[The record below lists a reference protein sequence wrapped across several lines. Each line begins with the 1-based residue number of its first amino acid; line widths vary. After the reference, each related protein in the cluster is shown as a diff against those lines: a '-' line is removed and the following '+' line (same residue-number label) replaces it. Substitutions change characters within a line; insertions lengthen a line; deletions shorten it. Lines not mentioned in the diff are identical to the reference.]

1 VETLKHFLKPNCN
14 QMQNIHKP
22 NEVGDGGNTHL
33 QSDVILAW
41 TQSDIEKRVGFNAG
55 HHTSVNHFLSLII
68 GVFLAVMA
76 YAVMTFIF
84 RPLEPVQFIAEM
96 FLRPG
101 NQFTM
106 IPATLFFC
114 WGAAILLLKT
124 SKIKFQGRALNLQ
137 PMPDDPEFV
146 LNELTAAAVLKRINE
161 LVDHPRHFIL
171 LNRIENALANLRN
184 IGQIGDVSSIL
195 RSQAENDENQV
206 ASSYTLLNGMV
217 WAIPVLGFIGTV
229 QGLSMAIGGFTKTLQ
244 AAGDLSQIRASLQG
258 VTSGLST
265 AFETTLIALIYALVL
280 QLWITFQQR
289 REMSLLDAC
298 NDYCHTHVVSRL
310 RLLDREPN

>member
-1 VETLKHFLKPNCN
+1 MIGQKINY
-14 QMQNIHKP
+14 MQRPSKI
-22 NEVGDGGNTHL
+22 
-33 QSDVILAW
+33 QSSSDSDTSDLNILAW
-41 TQSDIEKRVGFNAG
+41 THSDIENRIGFKAG
-55 HHTSVNHFLSLII
+55 HHTGVNHL
-68 GVFLAVMA
+68 LAFIVGTLLAGMLYAFMA
-76 YAVMTFIF
+76 FVV
-84 RPLEPVQFIAEM
+84 RPLGPVQFVAEM

-114 WGAAILLLKT
+114 WGAAVILLKN
-124 SKIKFQGRALNLQ
+124 SKIKLQGRALDLQ

-146 LNELTAAAVLKRINE
+146 LNEATAADVLKRING

-171 LNRIENALANLRN
+171 LSRIENALANLRN
-184 IGQIGDVSSIL
+184 IGQIGDVATIL
-195 RSQAENDENQV
+195 RSQGENDENQV

-244 AAGDLSQIRASLQG
+244 AAGDLSQIRSSLQG

-298 NDYCHTHVVSRL
+298 NDYCHSHVVSRL
-310 RLLDREPN
+310 RLLDCKPNTSP

>member
-1 VETLKHFLKPNCN
+1 MH
-14 QMQNIHKP
+14 NIHNP
-22 NEVGDGGNTHL
+22 NRIADSVNTKLESDG
-33 QSDVILAW
+33 ILAW
-41 TQSDIEKRVGFNAG
+41 TQSDIENRVGFKAG
-55 HHTSVNHFLSLII
+55 RHTGVNHFLALIV
-68 GVFLAVMA
+68 GVLLAAVVYSFMA
-76 YAVMTFIF
+76 FVL
-84 RPLEPVQFIAEM
+84 RPLGPVQFIAEM

-114 WGAAILLLKT
+114 WGAAVLLIKS
-124 SKIKFQGRALNLQ
+124 SKIRFQGRALNLQ

-146 LNELTAAAVLKRINE
+146 LNESTAAAVLKRINE
-161 LVDHPRHFIL
+161 AVDHPRHFIL

-310 RLLDREPN
+310 RLLDREPNRSP

>member
-1 VETLKHFLKPNCN
+1 MN
-14 QMQNIHKP
+14 NIHNLNKM
-22 NEVGDGGNTHL
+22 NDRVNTRLQTDG
-33 QSDVILAW
+33 ILAW
-41 TQSDIEKRVGFNAG
+41 TQSDIENRIGFKAG
-55 HHTSVNHFLSLII
+55 RYTGVNHFLALII
-68 GVFLAVMA
+68 GTLLSAIVYSFMAFVM
-76 YAVMTFIF
+76 
-84 RPLEPVQFIAEM
+84 RPLVPVQFIAEM

-114 WGAAILLLKT
+114 WGAAVLLIKS
-124 SKIKFQGRALNLQ
+124 SKVKLQSRALSLQ
-137 PMPDDPEFV
+137 PLPDDPEFV
-146 LNELTAAAVLKRINE
+146 LNEATTADVLKKINE
-161 LVDHPRHFIL
+161 AVDHPRHFIL

-244 AAGDLSQIRASLQG
+244 AAGDLSQIRTSLQG

-280 QLWITFQQR
+280 QLWITIQQR

-310 RLLDREPN
+310 RLLDRKPNLSP

>member
-1 VETLKHFLKPNCN
+1 MN
-14 QMQNIHKP
+14 NIDDKKR
-22 NEVGDGGNTHL
+22 VV
-33 QSDVILAW
+33 SDVNTQLDHSDILAW
-41 TQSDIEKRVGFNAG
+41 TQFDIESRIGFKAG
-55 HHTSVNHFLSLII
+55 RYTGVNHFLALII
-68 GVFLAVMA
+68 GTLLAAIVYSFMAFVM
-76 YAVMTFIF
+76 
-84 RPLEPVQFIAEM
+84 RPLVPVQFIAEM

-106 IPATLFFC
+106 IPATIFFC
-114 WGAAILLLKT
+114 WGAAVLLIKS
-124 SKIKFQGRALNLQ
+124 SKVKLQSRALSLQ
-137 PMPDDPEFV
+137 PLPDDPEFV
-146 LNELTAAAVLKRINE
+146 LNEATTADVLKRINE
-161 LVDHPRHFIL
+161 AVDHPRHFIL

-184 IGQIGDVSSIL
+184 IGQVGDVSSIL

-244 AAGDLSQIRASLQG
+244 AAGELSQIRASLQG

-280 QLWITFQQR
+280 QLWITIQQR

-310 RLLDREPN
+310 RLLDREPNQSP

>member
-1 VETLKHFLKPNCN
+1 MQKRNKAEETLISKPTD
-14 QMQNIHKP
+14 P
-22 NEVGDGGNTHL
+22 E
-33 QSDVILAW
+33 ILAW
-41 TQSDIEKRVGFNAG
+41 VHLDIENRIGFKAG
-55 HHTSVNHFLSLII
+55 RHTGVNHLLA
-68 GVFLAVMA
+68 FLAGTLLAGAIYGFVA
-76 YAVMTFIF
+76 FVL
-84 RPLEPVQFIAEM
+84 RPIGSVRFIAEV

-114 WGAAILLLKT
+114 WGAAVLLIKQSKLKL
-124 SKIKFQGRALNLQ
+124 QRRALELQ

-146 LNELTAAAVLKRINE
+146 LNETTAAGVLKRVNE
-161 LVDHPRHFIL
+161 LVDSPRHFFL
-171 LNRIENALANLRN
+171 LNRIANALANLRN

-229 QGLSMAIGGFTKTLQ
+229 LGLSLAIGDFTKTLQ
-244 AAGDLSQIRASLQG
+244 AAGELSQIRVSLQG

-265 AFETTLIALIYALVL
+265 SFESTLIALIYALVL
-280 QLWITFQQR
+280 QLWITFQQS
-289 REMSLLDAC
+289 REMALLDSF
-298 NDYCHTHVVSRL
+298 NDYCHSHVVSRL
-310 RLLDREPN
+310 RLVDHTPHIAS